1 LLTPNHFT
9 SREARI
15 IPNLDTVQRKDE
27 DNVHVSTRPDFKP
40 SRAMPGAHNEE
51 RNLPVARAGKL
62 RLLFVAS
69 LDDIPAQ
76 VTLPIARGKIEK
88 VSQ

>member
-1 LLTPNHFT
+1 
-9 SREARI
+9 
-15 IPNLDTVQRKDE
+15 
-27 DNVHVSTRPDFKP
+27 
-40 SRAMPGAHNEE
+40 MPGAHNEE